1 MKNQETTSKL
11 YYTERA
17 FDELISYYERR
28 IEYWYSQT
36 GELPKEEINS
46 YVGMFQDDKNNTEY
60 IKELI
65 IQAIRKGVI

>member
-36 GELPKEEINS
+36 GELPEEEING
-46 YVGMFQDDKNNTEY
+46 YVGMFQDDKNNTEN